1 MRLGVAALGALW
13 FVLLSVGACSDSA
26 GGSDLGQGSDVKG
39 DSAGDAVGGDL
50 ATDPGSDLA
59 PDSGADGAGPDADA
73 DAVTVFDAALDT
85 LDGSA
90 DGVDAA
96 DGSADAS
103 DSLDTDA
110 IFDAVGHTDADA
122 SAPDADATVDTG
134 PEIPEPD
141 VTPDFG
147 NCSAPGGDRNIY
159 DIQDP
164 QCPDHITPAPIA
176 APGVSLTLSGVIV
189 TATMGDT
196 FFVQEAAGGP
206 YSGIAVFN
214 GATSTA
220 ALKRGDVLD
229 IEGSYLEFFDTSQ
242 ITLTK
247 FKKTGSVAPLEPFEI
262 GHPSHIATDGPL
274 AEAFE
279 GVLVRVHD
287 VVTTHT
293 RPDCPNEFGEFE
305 VTGGLR
311 IDDMGYH
318 WSAHLGDTFAS
329 ITGVGHY
336 SFGNHKIEPRDE
348 ADLDVT
354 KVGGSTAISKCIAGE
369 CIAPLTATV
378 SRAVIVNEVM
388 VDPYGE
394 DTGQEWIELHN
405 TTSSPIDMTGWT
417 LRDCATQ
424 KLPFAVGGATIPP
437 KGYFVLGAIANP
449 VLNGEVPVDFAYG
462 SGFYLPN
469 TVGAV
474 LIYDAQQKLVDQMRY
489 SRFDPFKTV
498 APGASM
504 TRTAPDSDGTLPAS
518 WALSKKKWGPTENK
532 GTPGAKN

>member
-1 MRLGVAALGALW
+1 MRLGLGAIA
-13 FVLLSVGACSDSA
+13 VILLGACSSSDD
-26 GGSDLGQGSDVKG
+26 GIGTDLGPGSDVKG
-39 DSAGDAVGGDL
+39 DAVADAAGDVAAGDL
-50 ATDPGSDLA
+50 ATD
-59 PDSGADGAGPDADA
+59 AGPDAGSDGGGAGDSDGVDVADDVATLVDA
-73 DAVTVFDAALDT
+73 DADGGSDGDTSDPFDADT
-85 LDGSA
+85 L
-90 DGVDAA
+90 
-96 DGSADAS
+96 S
-103 DSLDTDA
+103 DSL
-110 IFDAVGHTDADA
+110 GDADA

-141 VTPDFG
+141 VTPDFD
-147 NCSAPGGDRNIY
+147 NCSPPGGDRNIY
-159 DIQDP
+159 DLQDP
-164 QCPDHITPAPIA
+164 QCPDHITPAPIV

-196 FFVQEAAGGP
+196 FFVQEPAGGP

-214 GATSTA
+214 GSISTA
-220 ALKRGDVLD
+220 DLKRGDVVE
-229 IEGSYLEFFDTSQ
+229 IEGSYIEFFDTSQ
-242 ITLTK
+242 ITLK
-247 FKKTGSVAPLEPFEI
+247 KVKKTGSVGPLEPFEI
-262 GHPSHIATDGPL
+262 AHPSHIATDGPL

-279 GVLVRVHD
+279 GVLVRVSD
-287 VVTTHT
+287 LVTTHT

-305 VTGGLR
+305 VTGKLR

-318 WSAHLGDTFAS
+318 WTAHLGDTFAS

-336 SFGNHKIEPRDE
+336 SFGNHKVEPRDD
-348 ADLDVT
+348 ADVDVT
-354 KVGGSTAISKCIAGE
+354 KAGGSTAISKCIAGE

-394 DTGQEWIELHN
+394 DAGQEWIELYN
-405 TTSSPIDMTGWT
+405 TTNSPIDVTGWT
-417 LRDCATQ
+417 IRDCATQ
-424 KLPFAVGGATIPP
+424 ILPFAVGGVTIPP
-437 KGYFVLGAIANP
+437 KGYFVLGAVANP

-504 TRTAPDSDGTLPAS
+504 GRNAPDSDGTLPAS
-518 WALSKKKWGPTENK
+518 WVLSKKKWGPTENK
-532 GTPGAKN
+532 GTPGAAN